1 MNWKIKVPVD
11 TDTKRNLNRLIP
23 DNDDDDD
30 DVFLSFV
37 RSDVRK

>member
-23 DNDDDDD
+23 DNDDDD
-30 DVFLSFV
+30 VFLSFV
-37 RSDVRK
+37 RSDDRK